1 MEAGLLAFFAA
12 FAACAVFV
20 GATRFHR
27 VGLDHTDSGPQK
39 VHALSVP
46 RIGGLAVLAGIL
58 LGALWLRTGPHASLI
73 LLLVLVAAPA
83 FFGGLYEDLTKRFPA
98 GARLVTAF
106 CAAAAGFFLLD
117 ARITDLDLWGTDWL
131 LGFAAVSFAFTVF
144 AVGGFSHALNI
155 VDGFNGLS
163 AIAALMKLA
172 ALATVAT
179 AVSDSTIAQACVLIG
194 ASILG
199 FLLWN
204 YPRGTIF
211 LGDGG
216 AYLLGFLIAE
226 LAVLLVHRNSQV
238 SPWFALL
245 LLFYP
250 VWETLFSSYR
260 RRVLRGRS
268 PGDADGLHLH
278 TLVYRRLVRWKI
290 GSRDVRHRRWRNAL
304 TTPYLIVLSSIT
316 VLPAALFWDNTL
328 VLEFFALAFALVY
341 VTLYWR
347 IVRLKAPRLLVL
359 RRPLESRDRRV
370 RLGTDGAYALVTA
383 SDPSQNARESGSGVP
398 EEESAEANS
407 SLSRSG
413 HD

>member
-12 FAACAVFV
+12 FAACALLV
-20 GATRFHR
+20 GATRFHW
-27 VGLDHTDSGPQK
+27 VGLDHADSGPQK
-39 VHALSVP
+39 VHAMPVP
-46 RIGGLAVLAGIL
+46 RIGGAAVLVGIL
-58 LGALWLRTGPHASLI
+58 IGTVWLGLSHQQHWI
-73 LLLVLVAAPA
+73 FMLVLVAAPA
-83 FFGGLYEDLTKRFPA
+83 FCGGLYEDLTRRFPA

-117 ARITDLDLWGTDWL
+117 ARITDLDLWGSDWL

-172 ALATVAT
+172 ALAAVAT
-179 AVSDSTIAQACVLIG
+179 AVSDPTIAQACVIIG

-199 FLLWN
+199 FLVWN

-260 RRVLRGRS
+260 RRVLHGRS

-278 TLVYRRLVRWKI
+278 TLVYRRLVRWKV
-290 GSRDVRHRRWRNAL
+290 GSRDLRHRRARNAL
-304 TTPYLIVLSSIT
+304 TTPYLIVLSSLT
-316 VLPAALFWDNTL
+316 VVPAAFFWNDTL
-328 VLEFFALAFALVY
+328 VLQLFALAFALVY

-347 IVRLKAPRLLVL
+347 IVRLKAPRLLIL
-359 RRPLESRDRRV
+359 RRPAASR
-370 RLGTDGAYALVTA
+370 G
-383 SDPSQNARESGSGVP
+383 
-398 EEESAEANS
+398 
-407 SLSRSG
+407 RSG
-413 HD
+413 PTRAEEGRPSGRSVGG